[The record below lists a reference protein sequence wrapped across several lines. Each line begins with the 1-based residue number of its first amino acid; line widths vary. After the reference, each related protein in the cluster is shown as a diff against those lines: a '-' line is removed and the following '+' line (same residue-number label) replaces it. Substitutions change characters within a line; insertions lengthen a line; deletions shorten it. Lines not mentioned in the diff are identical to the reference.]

1 MSRLIL
7 IVPLVVTF
15 SIVVWNMYLPMSS
28 YKNSE
33 FLNYVNYLFVKGYKQ
48 SDYIQQYIDKPIV
61 QPVGKYFA
69 ELLTNGTT
77 QRINDLGPRQIQDN
91 THHYVTLTFYV
102 EYGNQQRLPDLL
114 DLLDHYHINKAVFLV
129 EKRFMHEHEFLI
141 KRIQDSGY
149 VIHTWNNLTGY
160 NDRNYPATVYQNMA
174 LSGSGLLSIVHKDRD
189 AKEFL
194 NAALHYRNANI
205 VAFTPNIMYHQIV
218 LEEILKQNGN
228 GLIFTDTDNT
238 KPTTMP
244 NQNYVTKVSAGLSN
258 SSPSDSFLKA
268 SQFVDGKP
276 FSFLR
281 ISNGTWT
288 MESLQKKYPSVIS
301 YMSVQNAFLISKPLI
316 IDKKAELK
324 ILDSN
329 VFLKA
334 SYERAT
340 PVFIEILG
348 KGLIQKSTITSWDPV
363 INASSPD
370 PYHPRPYVVV
380 RDARNVDIL
389 NSTLSHLGYSLG
401 GISDTRFAHAAVEYY
416 NSSNFTIAH
425 STIALNYY
433 GFYSEHSNNFK
444 IINNDIYGQTRYGL
458 DPHTGSVDFIIDSNK
473 VHDNGNQGIIC
484 SIQCENVTITNNVV
498 DHNVEGIGLH
508 WLTNSS
514 LVRNNI
520 ITNNEKYGIFIQKQ
534 SFNNLVEN
542 NRVQSNGKAIGLLTG
557 SMNNTIRSN
566 IIADNL
572 ANIVYMDGE
581 SKPNIIQDNHF
592 SISSNSPNDNS
603 SSGAGFLQR

>member
-48 SDYIQQYIDKPIV
+48 SDYIQQYIDKPVV

-69 ELLTNGTT
+69 ELLNGTTT
-77 QRINDLGPRQIQDN
+77 QRIYDLGPRQMQDN

-114 DLLDHYHINKAVFLV
+114 NLLDQYHINKAVFLV
-129 EKRFMHEHEFLI
+129 EKKFMDDHEFLI
-141 KRIQDSGY
+141 KRIQASGY
-149 VIHTWNNLTGY
+149 VIHTWNNLSGY
-160 NDRNYPATVYQNMA
+160 NDRNYQATVYQNMA
-174 LSGSGLLSIVHKDRD
+174 LSGSGLLSVVHKDRD

-228 GLIFTDTDNT
+228 GLIFTDSNITNR
-238 KPTTMP
+238 TTLP
-244 NQNYVTKVSAGLSN
+244 NQNYITKVSAGLSN
-258 SSPSDSFLKA
+258 SSPADSFLKA
-268 SQFVDGKP
+268 SQFVDSKP

-281 ISNGTWT
+281 INNGTWT

-301 YMSVQNAFLISKPLI
+301 YISDQNAFLISKPLV

-324 ILDSN
+324 IVNSN
-329 VFLKA
+329 VFLKT
-334 SYERAT
+334 SLERDT

-370 PYHPRPYVVV
+370 PYHPRPYVVI
-380 RDARNVDIL
+380 RDAKNVDIL
-389 NSTLSHLGYSLG
+389 DSTLTHMGYLS
-401 GISDTRFAHAAVEYY
+401 RWH
-416 NSSNFTIAH
+416 
-425 STIALNYY
+425 
-433 GFYSEHSNNFK
+433 K
-444 IINNDIYGQTRYGL
+444 
-458 DPHTGSVDFIIDSNK
+458 
-473 VHDNGNQGIIC
+473 
-484 SIQCENVTITNNVV
+484 
-498 DHNVEGIGLH
+498 
-508 WLTNSS
+508 
-514 LVRNNI
+514 
-520 ITNNEKYGIFIQKQ
+520 
-534 SFNNLVEN
+534 
-542 NRVQSNGKAIGLLTG
+542 
-557 SMNNTIRSN
+557 
-566 IIADNL
+566 
-572 ANIVYMDGE
+572 
-581 SKPNIIQDNHF
+581 
-592 SISSNSPNDNS
+592 
-603 SSGAGFLQR
+603 